1 MYYSTTHKSILVLL
15 CMHCVGVCC
24 RQVSGKFLNG
34 SLLFARFPSKLMS
47 SCTKFK
53 CNTKMDIKLIY
64 FQSFAPCPISL
75 FPIKCK
81 FIYPCSCLFCFSS
94 CCEILGAF
102 FFFLIL
108 LTRWTLLSFAVKD
121 ELPKNAWLVSKM
133 GRLTVGVQ
141 YEPQCKFCRE
151 LQA

>member
-1 MYYSTTHKSILVLL
+1 MTLHVPLPFCLEQIHFQQVMHFSVPYFHLHYIQFLLINAQLHLYYSTTHKSILVLL

-64 FQSFAPCPISL
+64 FQSFASCPISL

-108 LTRWTLLSFAVKD
+108 LTR
-121 ELPKNAWLVSKM
+121 
-133 GRLTVGVQ
+133 
-141 YEPQCKFCRE
+141 
-151 LQA
+151 